1 VENGGNGCPADV
13 ACRHT
18 YEYRSRGVSTRSID
32 IRLPATRLP
41 VLYCT
46 VHWHS
51 TRSERD
57 RRRVTS
63 GNLRVLSVESKYCR
77 ASSRTLYCNNLGLSN
92 NVFCKTVS

>member
-41 VLYCT
+41 VP
-46 VHWHS
+46 
-51 TRSERD
+51 
-57 RRRVTS
+57 
-63 GNLRVLSVESKYCR
+63 VLHC
-77 ASSRTLYCNNLGLSN
+77 ALALAANATGGA
-92 NVFCKTVS
+92 